1 MVSVRRRTA
10 AATQQEQRADFTR
23 ETRRRSYTINK
34 CAQGTQASR
43 ARSRRK
49 LADLVII
56 DRRSV
61 RNPVRADRHVK
72 VLRTMVAGLIRRIRL
87 M

>member
-10 AATQQEQRADFTR
+10 AATKQEQRADFTR
-23 ETRRRSYTINK
+23 ETRRRSYTINR
-34 CAQGTQASR
+34 CAQGTEASR

-49 LADLVII
+49 LADL
-56 DRRSV
+56 DHHRPRSV
-61 RNPVRADRHVK
+61 RDPVGADGHEK
-72 VLRTMVAGLIRRIRL
+72 VLLTMVAGLIRRIRL